1 MKRFW
6 LGVGLLLVLLIGG
19 LTLSGSLNRRYQPLM
34 QTLTRAAEAA
44 RESDMTLSGD
54 LLEQARRAWNRDRN
68 FAAAVMDHNP
78 MEQIESHFAAAE
90 NFCKAGD
97 EEETAAACGQLAALI
112 RALAESHQLSWWNL
126 L

>member
-6 LGVGLLLVLLIGG
+6 LGVGLLLALLIGG
-19 LTLSGSLNRRYQPLM
+19 LTLSGSLNRRYQPLT

-54 LLEQARRAWNRDRN
+54 LLEQARQAWDRDRN
-68 FAAAVMDHNP
+68 
-78 MEQIESHFAAAE
+78 FAAAE